1 MNPNIQDTIIYDYRP
16 TDIRSME
23 PVQKSVKIE
32 TALGSI
38 ESDSGSHLVDV
49 GTILLIM
56 VAFFAMKKFYQST

>member
-16 TDIRSME
+16 TDIRNME